1 VGGPLGPAVSPD
13 PVVLMSVVTIG
24 ESIEVMSP
32 ARVQP
37 ELNQAVSKSKVD
49 GPADLS
55 QEPTDILRAVSEGR
69 DRMSRLFG
77 PCSEVSGE
85 VHLLGKG
92 IFQGSWLSLG

>member
-1 VGGPLGPAVSPD
+1 VGPAVSPD

-24 ESIEVMSP
+24 ESMEVMSS

-37 ELNQAVSKSKVD
+37 ELNQAVSKSRVD
-49 GPADLS
+49 GLADLS

-69 DRMSRLFG
+69 DWMSRLFG
-77 PCSEVSGE
+77 PCSGGVGGGS
-85 VHLLGKG
+85 LLGKG